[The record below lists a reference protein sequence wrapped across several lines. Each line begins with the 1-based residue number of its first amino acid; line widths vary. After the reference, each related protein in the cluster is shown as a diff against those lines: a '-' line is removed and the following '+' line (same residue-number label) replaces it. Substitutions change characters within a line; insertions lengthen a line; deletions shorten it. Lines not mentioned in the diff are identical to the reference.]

1 MSADAKVGTIGP
13 LILPVYIPNLLFAT
27 GQGAIVPILALDA
40 RQLGA
45 SAAVAGIVVA
55 ASGLGTVAFD
65 IPAGW
70 VVARLG
76 EEWAAYF
83 AAVLVALG
91 VIGALFSK
99 TGFWLALSIF
109 IVACGASVWVLV
121 RLTHVSRV
129 VIPQIRGRAL
139 SMLGGTVRLGS
150 AIGPLVLVG
159 LAPSTIVRAA
169 FLLYLVCVALAFALL
184 RHVRER
190 VHQTSPARAQS
201 PSHVLKVLRENA
213 KEFSTAGTSAFLICL
228 LRASRQLLL
237 PLWALHL
244 GFGAAHVSLIFGI
257 SAVVDLALFYPSGI
271 ISDRFG
277 RWAVAYPCLLLL
289 ALGHMFLPMTHT
301 FYQMI
306 AVAVLLGIGN
316 GMGSGIVMT
325 LGADRA
331 PEIGRAEFLAVWR
344 LVSDSGTAIGPLLCA
359 AIVAFSTLAS
369 ASVAVGVIGLAIT
382 SVVFMARKNKEFQ
395 APLY

>member
-1 MSADAKVGTIGP
+1 MSADAKIRSIGP
-13 LILPVYIPNLLFAT
+13 LTLPVYIPNLLFST

-45 SAAVAGIVVA
+45 SVALTGIVVA

-76 EEWAAYF
+76 EEWAGYF
-83 AAVLVALG
+83 AAALVALG
-91 VIGALFSK
+91 VIGALFSH
-99 TGFWLALSIF
+99 TGLWLALSIF
-109 IVACGASVWVLV
+109 IISCGSAVWVLV

-139 SMLGGTVRLGS
+139 SMLGGTARLGA

-159 LAPSTIVRAA
+159 LAPSIIVRTA
-169 FLLYLVCVALAFALL
+169 FLLYFAAVILGFILL
-184 RHVRER
+184 CIVRER
-190 VHQTSPARAQS
+190 VHQTSPARTQS
-201 PSHVLKVLRENA
+201 PSHVFKVLRDNA
-213 KEFSTAGTSAFLICL
+213 KEFASAGTSAFMICL

-244 GFGAAHVSLIFGI
+244 GFGAAHVSLIFGT
-257 SAVVDLALFYPSGI
+257 SAVVELALFYPAGI

-277 RWAVAYPCLLLL
+277 RWSVAYPCLLLL
-289 ALGHMFLPMTHT
+289 AAGHILLPTTHT
-301 FYQMI
+301 FNQMI
-306 AVAVLLGIGN
+306 GVAILLGVGN

-344 LVSDSGTAIGPLLCA
+344 LVSDAGTAVGPLLCA
-359 AIVAFSTLAS
+359 AIIAFASLGS
-369 ASVAVGVIGLAIT
+369 ASVIIGAVGLAT
-382 SVVFMARKNKEFQ
+382 TGTVFVARKNKVNRE
-395 APLY
+395 PLH